1 MKRDILKVA
10 VNTVLSIILTL
21 AVMLSIVA
29 ATVVDFVI
37 ESDIVFEKLEQNG
50 AYEDKIAQIA
60 EEIKVLVVNSGVD
73 GEFIERILP
82 PDDLVINA
90 YNVSVGKLLGRNP
103 APVSTDEYKNAVI
116 SAFSEKALDHGIT
129 EKEDINEIAG
139 VYWQD
144 ISEIFVRVTG
154 FIGAG
159 TIGAYV
165 PSVVSAVETALLPVV
180 ILAVAVYLFMIIL
193 NRRSG
198 TFYSVIPFIS
208 QSAFFGAAYLIFKS
222 FVAKRNFDT
231 VQLGLLSSADA
242 YLFYVLK
249 ISLALLLGA
258 LLVFAI
264 NTTINLI
271 IRGKRIGKEQ
281 KI

>member
-1 MKRDILKVA
+1 MKKDILKAA
-10 VNTVLSIILTL
+10 VNTVLSVILTI
-21 AVMLSIVA
+21 AVMLSAVA

-37 ESDIVFEKLEQNG
+37 ESDLVFEKLEQNG

-60 EEIKVLVVNSGVD
+60 EEIEVLVVNSGVD

-82 PDDLVINA
+82 PDDLVRSA

-103 APVSTDEYKNAVI
+103 APVSTEEYKNAVI
-116 SAFSEKALDHGIT
+116 SAFSEKALEHGIT
-129 EKEDINEIAG
+129 EKEDIDEITG

-144 ISEIFVRVTG
+144 ISEIFGRVTG

-159 TIGAYV
+159 TVGAYI
-165 PSVVSAVETALLPVV
+165 PAVVSAVETALLPVV
-180 ILAVAVYLFMIIL
+180 ILAAAVYLFMIIL
-193 NRRSG
+193 NRRNG

-222 FVAKRNFDT
+222 FVAKRNFDA

-242 YLFYVLK
+242 YIFYVLK

-264 NTTINLI
+264 NTTTNLI
-271 IRGKRIGKEQ
+271 IRGKKIGKEQ
-281 KI
+281 EI